1 MQKLYKAL
9 CRIELVLCG
18 TGFILM
24 ILVVLLSAILRFF
37 RLSMSWNID
46 VALIL
51 MAWTAF
57 LGADI
62 AWRDGSLFGIDII
75 TRRLPPIAQKLV
87 ELFIYIIVLCA
98 LIIIIISGS
107 KLAWMEKLRKYQ
119 SIPIPFSFVIMSL
132 ATAAFFMSFST
143 LLKIKRCIMSFRQ
156 ISKGEKVK

>member
-1 MQKLYKAL
+1 MQKLYKTL

-62 AWRDGSLFGIDII
+62 AWREGSLFGIDII

-87 ELFIYIIVLCA
+87 ELFIYIIILSA

-132 ATAAFFMSFST
+132 ATAAFFMAFST

-156 ISKGEKVK
+156 ISKGEKAK